1 MIQTETLI
9 KKIQGLSTRQQT
21 EVQDFVDFL
30 VQKDDKKFVE
40 AAMKT
45 SEKAFEQVWDNE
57 EDSVYDQL

>member
-9 KKIQGLSTRQQT
+9 KKIQGLPMQQQT

-30 VQKDDKKFVE
+30 VQKDDRKFVE

-45 SEKAFEQVWDNE
+45 SEAAFEKVWDNE
-57 EDSVYDQL
+57 EDAVYDEL